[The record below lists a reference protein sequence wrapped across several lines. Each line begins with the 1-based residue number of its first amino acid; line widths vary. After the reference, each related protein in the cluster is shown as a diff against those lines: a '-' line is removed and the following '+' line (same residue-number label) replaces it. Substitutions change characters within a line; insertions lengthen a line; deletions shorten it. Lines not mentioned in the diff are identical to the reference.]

1 MENEEIEQWKQE
13 KKEQKQRFTAMQNLP
28 YKVKVKRAEQRVYEF
43 LDEMDKRGC
52 NWTIVKRMDT
62 FLCNLFLRAAA

>member
-1 MENEEIEQWKQE
+1 MENEEFEQWKQD

-52 NWTIVKRMDT
+52 NAHVSVGQYEVTPH
-62 FLCNLFLRAAA
+62 L